1 MVNSIQSSNPQ
12 QFHGPEVISSQQPN
26 TIQSLHMLNHP
37 LPIKLD
43 RNNYVLWKTQ
53 MENVI
58 YANGFEEHI
67 EGLKPCPPQM
77 IAIALEK
84 IFSASSKARIMQLRL
99 AFQTTRKGSLP
110 IMEYV
115 LKMKTI
121 TNSLAAIG
129 EPMAERDQILQLLAG
144 LEADYNPIV
153 ASLTA
158 REDDLTLHSVHSILL
173 SHEQR
178 LHFQNSI
185 VEDEVISA
193 HITTQDHPQPSKKYH
208 TGKPGSSFNSQNSFH
223 HQQNRRRPNAHGQ
236 NQRTHQSGGRP
247 QCQLCGKYGHTIISC
262 YHRFDI
268 NFQGP
273 DILPTNPTKASS
285 NVPVNT
291 NKMQAM
297 VVSPSSAFNDS
308 WFLDSGATHHL
319 SHNEGQLSNIQPYQ
333 GKHQV
338 TVGNSK
344 QLPISSIGSKYFHS
358 SLKSFQLQ
366 DVFHVPQ
373 LTTNLISVSKFCTD
387 NNSFFEFHPNIYLI
401 KDKTTK

>member
-1 MVNSIQSSNPQ
+1 MANSIQSSNPQ
-12 QFHGPEVISSQQPN
+12 QFHGPE
-26 TIQSLHMLNHP
+26 
-37 LPIKLD
+37 LD

-53 MENVI
+53 MENII
-58 YANGFEEHI
+58 YANGFKEHI
-67 EGLKPCPPQM
+67 EGLKSS
-77 IAIALEK
+77 LEK

-110 IMEYV
+110 IMEYI

-121 TNSLAAIG
+121 RDSLAAIG
-129 EPMAERDQILQLLAG
+129 EPVAEHDQILQLLAG
-144 LEADYNPIV
+144 LEADYNPII

-158 REDDLTLHSVHSILL
+158 HEDDLALHSVHSILL

-178 LHFQNSI
+178 LHFQNSTA
-185 VEDEVISA
+185 EDEVVSA
-193 HITTQDHPQPSKKYH
+193 HITTQDHPQQSRKYH
-208 TGKPGSSFNSQNSFH
+208 IGKPSSSFNSQNSFH
-223 HQQNRRRPNAHGQ
+223 HQQNSRRPNAHGQ
-236 NQRTHQSGGRP
+236 NQCTHQSGSRP
-247 QCQLCGKYGHTIISC
+247 QCQLCGKYRHTVISC

-285 NVPVNT
+285 NVPINT

-297 VVSPSSAFNDS
+297 
-308 WFLDSGATHHL
+308 FLDTDATHYL

-333 GKHQV
+333 GKDQV
-338 TVGNSK
+338 MVGNGK
-344 QLPISSIGSKYFHS
+344 QLPISSVGSNYFHS
-358 SLKSFQLQ
+358 SHKSFQLQ
-366 DVFHVPQ
+366 DIFHVPQ

-401 KDKTTK
+401 KDKTTKQDSPPRHN